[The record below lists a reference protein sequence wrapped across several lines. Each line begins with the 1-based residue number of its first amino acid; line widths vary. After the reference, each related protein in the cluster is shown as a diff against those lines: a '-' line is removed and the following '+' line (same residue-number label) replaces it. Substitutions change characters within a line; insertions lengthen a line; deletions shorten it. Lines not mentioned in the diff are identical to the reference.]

1 VPGAHPI
8 NVRPY
13 RYSPQQKSEIEAQ
26 VATML
31 RHGVIA
37 HSTSSFASPVLL
49 VKKKDGTWR
58 FCIDYRHLN
67 NITVKNKH
75 PLPIVDELLD
85 ELAGACC
92 FTKLDFRADYHQIRV
107 APEDEFKTVFRT
119 HHGLY
124 EFRVIP
130 FGLTNAPAT
139 FQSIMNQIF
148 ASLLRKH
155 VLVFMDDVLIYSKS
169 LEEHVL
175 HLTQVFQILDNHH
188 FLVKL
193 SKCEFAKQELE
204 YLGHTISIQGVA
216 TEPTKIQAIAKWPV
230 PSTVKELRGFL
241 GLTGYYRRFIKHYG
255 ILSKPLTALLKKGVQ
270 FQWTPQA
277 HEAFQLLQNA
287 LTQAPVLAI
296 PDFSKQFVL
305 ETDAS
310 DIGLGAV
317 LMQDGHPISYLSK
330 ALSPRNQALST
341 YEKECM
347 AILLAVDKWRP
358 YLQSQ
363 EFLIKTD
370 HRSLLFLTEQR
381 ATTKLQQK
389 AMIKLMDLNFKIQY
403 KKGISNKAA
412 DALSRV
418 SDTSEVMPISQVVPS
433 WMEKLQEGYQEA
445 PEAKQLLTELA
456 ITNTNAKG
464 FSLDAGI
471 IRFKGRVWVGNNLLA
486 QAHILQAL
494 HNSGLGGHSGIHAT
508 YHRVKS
514 LFAWPN
520 LKSSVTSYVQSCS
533 VCQQAKSEHVK
544 TPGLLQPLPI
554 PSQPWSTISMDFIE
568 GLPKSGGFDVIFVVV
583 DKLTKYAH
591 FVPLAHPFTALS
603 VAQLFFNNIYKLHG
617 LPDAIISD
625 RDRIFTSNLWQELF
639 KLSDTQLL
647 MSSSYHPQTDG
658 QTERINQCLEAFL
671 RCAVHSCPKQWHKWL
686 SLAEFWYNTAFQ
698 SAIGHTPFE
707 ALYGQPPRHFG
718 LSSSSQSSS
727 ADLDSWLKERDLL
740 NRLLIC
746 CVPSSE

>member
-1 VPGAHPI
+1 MHCLPIQAIEHSALDSSVHALTAEQPEFPDMPPQVQEVVQKFQHLFQEPTELPPLREYDHHIPLVPGAHPI

-124 EFRVIP
+124 EFRVMP

-139 FQSIMNQIF
+139 FQSIMSQIF

-193 SKCEFAKQELE
+193 SKCEFAKQELD

-358 YLQSQ
+358 YL
-363 EFLIKTD
+363 
-370 HRSLLFLTEQR
+370 
-381 ATTKLQQK
+381 
-389 AMIKLMDLNFKIQY
+389 
-403 KKGISNKAA
+403 
-412 DALSRV
+412 
-418 SDTSEVMPISQVVPS
+418 
-433 WMEKLQEGYQEA
+433 
-445 PEAKQLLTELA
+445 
-456 ITNTNAKG
+456 
-464 FSLDAGI
+464 
-471 IRFKGRVWVGNNLLA
+471 
-486 QAHILQAL
+486 
-494 HNSGLGGHSGIHAT
+494 
-508 YHRVKS
+508 
-514 LFAWPN
+514 
-520 LKSSVTSYVQSCS
+520 
-533 VCQQAKSEHVK
+533 
-544 TPGLLQPLPI
+544 
-554 PSQPWSTISMDFIE
+554 
-568 GLPKSGGFDVIFVVV
+568 
-583 DKLTKYAH
+583 
-591 FVPLAHPFTALS
+591 
-603 VAQLFFNNIYKLHG
+603 
-617 LPDAIISD
+617 
-625 RDRIFTSNLWQELF
+625 
-639 KLSDTQLL
+639 
-647 MSSSYHPQTDG
+647 
-658 QTERINQCLEAFL
+658 
-671 RCAVHSCPKQWHKWL
+671 
-686 SLAEFWYNTAFQ
+686 
-698 SAIGHTPFE
+698 
-707 ALYGQPPRHFG
+707 
-718 LSSSSQSSS
+718 
-727 ADLDSWLKERDLL
+727 
-740 NRLLIC
+740 
-746 CVPSSE
+746 